1 MIGEVLSYEFMQ
13 RALVAA
19 VLVGG
24 VAPTVGAHL
33 VQRRLSLVGDGLGHV
48 ALAGAAI
55 GILTGTAP
63 VLTALVVAVI
73 GALAVELVRLKA
85 RSGGDVALA
94 LLFYGGI
101 ALGVVLIS
109 RAPTGKAVNLDSYLF
124 GSVTSTSSTDV
135 ITFAVLSF
143 AVLAVTVGFGRYLL
157 AAGVDE
163 RYAKAAGLPVV
174 PANLALAVT
183 TAVTV
188 VVSMRVDG
196 LLLISALM
204 VVPVVAA
211 QQLVSGFWRTM
222 AVASLIGALASVVG
236 VFGAYE
242 ADTPSGATIVL
253 ITISIFAIAL
263 VMNSLRSSLATRR
276 TRRLLRGETDRVS

>member
-1 MIGEVLSYEFMQ
+1 MDVHDLPRVARLAQHHGFGRVDHQHLFALHDVDRAFAGHPGEIAGCLS
-13 RALVAA
+13 
-19 VLVGG
+19 G
-24 VAPTVGAHL
+24 TVSEHDH
-33 VQRRLSLVGDGLGHV
+33 RGLQ
-48 ALAGAAI
+48 
-55 GILTGTAP
+55 
-63 VLTALVVAVI
+63 
-73 GALAVELVRLKA
+73 ER
-85 RSGGDVALA
+85 
-94 LLFYGGI
+94 GI

-263 VMNSLRSSLATRR
+263 VANSLRSSLATRR